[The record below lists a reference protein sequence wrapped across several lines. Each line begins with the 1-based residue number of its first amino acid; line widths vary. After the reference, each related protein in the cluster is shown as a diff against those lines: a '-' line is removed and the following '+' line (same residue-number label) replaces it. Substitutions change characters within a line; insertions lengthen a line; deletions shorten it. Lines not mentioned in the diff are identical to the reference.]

1 MNTYRALTPQAVAM
15 FEEGVFEAEFTPA
28 QERDWL
34 DSGLLEL
41 VPRRYRVLSD
51 NYELPKDN
59 TFVATMLVEIEA
71 MLTDAGH
78 IERVD
83 DEPEEA
89 EQDEEPDDDEP
100 DDVEPEEEPEA
111 VADEPTKEEE

>member
-1 MNTYRALTPQAVAM
+1 MTNLYRALTPAAEAA
-15 FEEGVFEAEFTPA
+15 FSDGVFEADFTSS

-59 TFVATMLVEIEA
+59 TFVATMLVEIEQA
-71 MLTDAGH
+71 LVGAGH

-83 DEPEEA
+83 DEPSEEDEDEPEDEPVEEA
-89 EQDEEPDDDEP
+89 EASATQEES
-100 DDVEPEEEPEA
+100 
-111 VADEPTKEEE
+111 